1 MLAPLVQ
8 FLPSCLKQRWLSLLE
23 LSGRSSSPTS
33 CMLENAT
40 PAHFTSALL
49 NITEK
54 DLILKPEAVVIGT
67 SGILDAGLETKG
79 LRVG

>member
-1 MLAPLVQ
+1 M
-8 FLPSCLKQRWLSLLE
+8 F
-23 LSGRSSSPTS
+23 
-33 CMLENAT
+33 ENTT